1 MYVTSSLCNNVFP
14 KNGQTR
20 ETVNI
25 GYTRQT
31 MKTNKITKKKPTKK
45 QTQHETKTIKTYNR
59 TKCQTHYKLRHQI
72 QDMCP
77 PTNNWG

>member
-1 MYVTSSLCNNVFP
+1 MLQAVFVIMYVTSSLCNNVFP

-31 MKTNKITKKKPTKK
+31 MKTNKITKKNHHKKK

-59 TKCQTHYKLRHQI
+59 TKCQTPL
-72 QDMCP
+72 
-77 PTNNWG
+77 